1 MARGE
6 PAVTIILLLGIA
18 FFCAGFELWRSKGGS
33 LEAWAVFLLALVMLV
48 ERLW

>member
-1 MARGE
+1 M
-6 PAVTIILLLGIA
+6 TIVLLLLVGIA

-33 LEAWAVFLLALVMLV
+33 LEAWAVFLLALVALV